1 MFGSLHLV
9 LCNQKASVNQKD
21 LPNFCLLTTDKKCF
35 LLHPNREILQNL
47 SQEQNRDI
55 KSIASVVKSL
65 SLQGLHKIFWKLC
78 LGGLQATLQSTWKRA
93 RNKQWQ
99 TSLKFEA
106 YRRIPLY
113 MPFSCSKRNDFLYD
127 DTIFLDCRN
136 VLDQLAWF
144 ILLLLKLTSVS
155 VSL

>member
-1 MFGSLHLV
+1 MFGSLHLI
-9 LCNQKASVNQKD
+9 LCNQKASVNQRD
-21 LPNFCLLTTDKKCF
+21 LPNLCLWSTDKKCF
-35 LLHPNREILQNL
+35 LLHPNCEILQNL

-55 KSIASVVKSL
+55 KSIASVLKSL
-65 SLQGLHKIFWKLC
+65 SSQGLCKIFWKLC
-78 LGGLQATLQSTWKRA
+78 LGGLQATLRSTWKHA

-127 DTIFLDCRN
+127 GPIFLDCRN